1 MNLDK
6 SRRLRKARFDP
17 FFGDAEATVESLL
30 KQLNEKSEDRSA
42 IAVRQLVEDM
52 NAVDQIV
59 RSRPYPTWTRIESE
73 ISLDHA
79 LRERGF
85 EPAVA
90 ERMKRIRK
98 AYDRFG
104 IELMPVFPRKTFW
117 IFQRLSPVQLG
128 KDLPWI
134 SLATIHG
141 LAAEGRLRRVRK
153 CPCGEWFYAYRP
165 SEKYRFHQ
173 DACRDKDYRH
183 TDDGKS
189 RRRTY
194 MRGYRSRLKKREK
207 ANLEASK
214 SPHRKRLK

>member
-1 MNLDK
+1 MTYAR
-6 SRRLRKARFDP
+6 SRRLRKVHFNP
-17 FFGDAEATVESLL
+17 FFGDPEATVESLL
-30 KQLNEKSEDRSA
+30 KQLNGASEDRVA

-52 NAVDQIV
+52 NAVDQLV
-59 RSRPYPTWTRIESE
+59 RSRPYPSWTRIEFE
-73 ISLDHA
+73 VSLDHA
-79 LRERGF
+79 MRKRGF

-104 IELMPVFPRKTFW
+104 IELMPVFPRKAFW

-128 KDLPWI
+128 RYLPWI

-141 LAAEGRLRRVRK
+141 LAAEGRLRQVRK

-165 SEKYRFHQ
+165 SEKYRFH
-173 DACRDKDYRH
+173 DDSCRDKYYRH
-183 TDDGKS
+183 TPEGKA
-189 RRRTY
+189 RRCTY
-194 MRGYRSRLKKREK
+194 MRGYRSRLKKQDQ

-214 SPHRKRLK
+214 THPRKRLK